1 MFVCHG
7 FEGFECT
14 SLPDLGWKLVIQGGI
29 TLWHSFSCYA
39 HVSV

>member
-14 SLPDLGWKLVIQGGI
+14 SLTDLECKLVIQGD
-29 TLWHSFSCYA
+29 TTAW
-39 HVSV
+39 